1 MAQAAGRRTLAAVCL
16 VTRRAHLLKAL
27 SSWASLLAVVL
38 AMQFYAS
45 RGMLDGGKAPGLRG
59 TLVNGANFA
68 GLDALP
74 KPAVIYFWASW
85 CGVCRVMQDTVRE
98 LGAEE
103 PLITVATQSGDAA
116 SVRDYMTAHQL
127 GMRTILDEDGSLG
140 KVYGIRGVP
149 ALFIIDRDTK
159 IRFATTGY
167 TSGLG
172 IRLRLWLAG
181 Y

>member
-1 MAQAAGRRTLAAVCL
+1 M
-16 VTRRAHLLKAL
+16 TRRAHLLKAL
-27 SSWASLLAVVL
+27 LSWTTLLAVICAIQL
-38 AMQFYAS
+38 YAS
-45 RGMLDGGKAPGLRG
+45 RGMLDGGKAPALRG
-59 TLVNGANFA
+59 TLVNGTTFV

-85 CGVCRVMQDTVRE
+85 CGICRVMQGTVRE
-98 LGAEE
+98 LGAAV

-116 SVRDYMTAHQL
+116 SVRAYMAAHQF
-127 GMRTILDEDGSLG
+127 GPRTILDQDGSLG
-140 KVYGIRGVP
+140 KSYGIRGVP
-149 ALFIIDRDTK
+149 ALFIIDRDAN
-159 IRFATTGY
+159 IRFAATGY